1 MKKRS
6 WASTTGSKKVSKLAQ
21 LRTSS
26 RRMVIVGLYPTDAG
40 SQLLL
45 LAHAGQYIFNLK
57 YSTSITRQNEH

>member
-40 SQLLL
+40 SKLLL
-45 LAHAGQYIFNLK
+45 LAAGQYIFNLK